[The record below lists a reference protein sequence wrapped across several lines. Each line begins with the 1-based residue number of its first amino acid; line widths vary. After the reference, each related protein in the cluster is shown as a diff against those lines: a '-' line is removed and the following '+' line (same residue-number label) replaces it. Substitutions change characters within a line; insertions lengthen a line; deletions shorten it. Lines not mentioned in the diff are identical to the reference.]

1 MSQVDFNSHDAP
13 VRVLAFFSCRCT
25 CAMPPW
31 WSTWRPLETGRRK
44 EEEEKKEGENR
55 DWTSINKGK
64 GRAEFQK
71 MMSWASPLGR
81 GLLATGGSGF
91 L

>member
-1 MSQVDFNSHDAP
+1 MLQVDFNSHDAP
-13 VRVLAFFSCRCT
+13 VRVLAFFSCRCSLPGGLHG
-25 CAMPPW
+25 AGL
-31 WSTWRPLETGRRK
+31 RQEA
-44 EEEEKKEGENR
+44 EKK
-55 DWTSINKGK
+55 KKK
-64 GRAEFQK
+64 GRTVIGPQSIKEKGQGGVGFQK